1 MQPPSLTA
9 AAAIVEALVA
19 AGVNWVVLSPGSRS
33 APMAYALAEAEDAGL
48 LGLRVVLDERSAGF
62 TALGMSRAAL
72 LAGHRAPAAVVTTSG
87 TAVANLHPALAE
99 ADAAGIPL
107 LVVSTDRPHELV
119 GTGANQTT
127 EQAGIFA
134 LAPRATADIPA
145 DLTAPAGLGE
155 EAGRAS
161 IAGQVRRAVLAAAGT
176 LTRDPGPAHINARF
190 RPPLAPVDGPI
201 LGDSP
206 GQGASAPSALM
217 SPSAQGFQGAW
228 GAWGVPDDAEAQVP
242 APRIIWEAPAPP
254 SGAADEPGR
263 ARGLVVAGDCPDP
276 ALGDIAARVAERLGW
291 PLLAEPTSGARHGAT
306 AQPRYA
312 ELLATSA
319 GRDLA
324 ARASHILVAGHPSL
338 SRPISALLAREDAR
352 ISVLAD
358 RARITD
364 VAGTAGRVIAV
375 DPAPTATG
383 RADQAERIA
392 GLLGAAV
399 PSWGA
404 EWRSAV
410 AALEPPSVA
419 GSDAALDADDAA
431 VAVWES
437 CAPTGQDGEAPLL
450 VVGSSMT
457 IRRLGWRPGARPR
470 PPPSPIGAWPGS
482 TGRSPPPPGSRSP
495 PGGRCERSWG
505 TWPSSTTPCRSGAA
519 GLSASPTSRSSSS
532 TTPAGPSSTAWSTRA
547 CRGLGD
553 SAACSPPRSTRMWPI
568 SRGGWA
574 SKRSTPLIGTP
585 SCASSPSPCAERAW
599 SGSPYSPEG
608 GAGARSRASGRP
620 SDLLPR
626 SLVDLAR
633 CHMMRRLASRWSPA
647 PSTAPHED
655 PLAQAGHR

>member
-72 LAGHRAPAAVVTTSG
+72 LAGQRAPAAVVTTSG

-392 GLLGAAV
+392 GLLGAAA

-450 VVGSSMT
+450 VVGSSKT
-457 IRRLGWRPGARPR
+457 IRRHDRRAPRGAPAPAARAPR
-470 PPPSPIGAWPGS
+470 
-482 TGRSPPPPGSRSP
+482 GR
-495 PGGRCERSWG
+495 
-505 TWPSSTTPCRSGAA
+505 A
-519 GLSASPTSRSSSS
+519 GLD
-532 TTPAGPSSTAWSTRA
+532 GPIATAT
-547 CRGLGD
+547 GL
-553 SAACSPPRSTRMWPI
+553 A
-568 SRGGWA
+568 
-574 SKRSTPLIGTP
+574 L
-585 SCASSPSPCAERAW
+585 
-599 SGSPYSPEG
+599 
-608 GAGARSRASGRP
+608 ASGRP
-620 SDLLPR
+620 VR
-626 SLVDLAR
+626 AIMGDLAFIHDAMSLGR
-633 CHMMRRLASRWSPA
+633 GRLEREPDLQVIVLDDAGGAIFNGLEYARVPGAGRFRRLFSTPQHADVANIARGMGIEAVDA
-647 PSTAPHED
+647 PDRDTLLCL
-655 PLAQAGHR
+655 LAQPVRGTSVVRVPLLS

>member
-33 APMAYALAEAEDAGL
+33 APMAYALTEAEDAGL

-217 SPSAQGFQGAW
+217 SSSAQGFQGAW

-457 IRRLGWRPGARPR
+457 IRRLDRLA
-470 PPPSPIGAWPGS
+470 
-482 TGRSPPPPGSRSP
+482 
-495 PGGRCERSWG
+495 PGGA
-505 TWPSSTTPCRSGAA
+505 PAPAA
-519 GLSASPTSRSSSS
+519 VAN
-532 TTPAGPSSTAWSTRA
+532 
-547 CRGLGD
+547 RGLAGID
-553 SAACSPPRSTRMWPI
+553 
-568 SRGGWA
+568 
-574 SKRSTPLIGTP
+574 GTI
-585 SCASSPSPCAERAW
+585 ATATGLAL
-599 SGSPYSPEG
+599 
-608 GAGARSRASGRP
+608 ASGRP
-620 SDLLPR
+620 VR
-626 SLVDLAR
+626 AIMGDLAFIHDAMSLGR
-633 CHMMRRLASRWSPA
+633 GRLEREPDLQVIVLDDAGGAIFNGLEYARVPGAGRFRRLFSTPQHADVANIARGMGIEAVDA
-647 PSTAPHED
+647 PDRDTLLCL
-655 PLAQAGHR
+655 LAQPVRGTSVVRVPLLS

>member
-19 AGVNWVVLSPGSRS
+19 AGVSWVVLSPGSRS

-72 LAGHRAPAAVVTTSG
+72 LGGQRAPAAVVTTSG

-134 LAPRATADIPA
+134 TGPRARVDIPA
-145 DLTAPAGLGE
+145 DLTAPAPAGLGE

-201 LGDSP
+201 LGDSR
-206 GQGASAPSALM
+206 GRGVGAPSALTL
-217 SPSAQGFQGAW
+217 PSSE
-228 GAWGVPDDAEAQVP
+228 GVSRPSDDVEAAAP

-457 IRRLGWRPGARPR
+457 IRPLDRLAPRGAPAPAAVAHRGLAGIDGPIATATGRPLATGRPVRAIMGDLAFIHDAMSLGRGRLEREPDLQVIVLDDAGGAIFNGLEYARVPGA
-470 PPPSPIGAWPGS
+470 
-482 TGRSPPPPGSRSP
+482 GRFR
-495 PGGRCERSWG
+495 R
-505 TWPSSTTPCRSGAA
+505 
-519 GLSASPTSRSSSS
+519 LF
-532 TTPAGPSSTAWSTRA
+532 
-547 CRGLGD
+547 
-553 SAACSPPRSTRMWPI
+553 
-568 SRGGWA
+568 
-574 SKRSTPLIGTP
+574 STPQHADVANI
-585 SCASSPSPCAERAW
+585 
-599 SGSPYSPEG
+599 
-608 GAGARSRASGRP
+608 ARGMGIEAVDAPDR
-620 SDLLPR
+620 DTLL
-626 SLVDLAR
+626 
-633 CHMMRRLASRWSPA
+633 RL
-647 PSTAPHED
+647 
-655 PLAQAGHR
+655 LAQPVRGTSVVRVPLLS

>member
-19 AGVNWVVLSPGSRS
+19 AGVSWVVLSPGSRS

-72 LAGHRAPAAVVTTSG
+72 LGGQRAPAAVVTTSG

-134 LAPRATADIPA
+134 TGPRARVDIPA
-145 DLTAPAGLGE
+145 DLTAPAPAGLGE

-201 LGDSP
+201 LGDSR
-206 GQGASAPSALM
+206 GRGVGAPSALTL
-217 SPSAQGFQGAW
+217 PSSE
-228 GAWGVPDDAEAQVP
+228 GVSRPSDDVEAAAP

-457 IRRLGWRPGARPR
+457 IRPLDRLA
-470 PPPSPIGAWPGS
+470 
-482 TGRSPPPPGSRSP
+482 
-495 PGGRCERSWG
+495 PGG
-505 TWPSSTTPCRSGAA
+505 A
-519 GLSASPTSRSSSS
+519 
-532 TTPAGPSSTAWSTRA
+532 PAPAPVA
-547 CRGLGD
+547 KRGLAGID
-553 SAACSPPRSTRMWPI
+553 
-568 SRGGWA
+568 
-574 SKRSTPLIGTP
+574 GTIAP
-585 SCASSPSPCAERAW
+585 ATGLAL
-599 SGSPYSPEG
+599 
-608 GAGARSRASGRP
+608 ASGRP
-620 SDLLPR
+620 VR
-626 SLVDLAR
+626 AIMGDLAFIHDAMSLGR
-633 CHMMRRLASRWSPA
+633 GRLEREPDLQVIVLDDAGGAIFNGLEYARVPGAGRFRRLFSTPQHADVANIARGMGIEAVDA
-647 PSTAPHED
+647 PDRDTLLRL
-655 PLAQAGHR
+655 LAQPVRGTSVVRVPLLS

>member
-72 LAGHRAPAAVVTTSG
+72 LAGQRAPAAVVTTSG

-392 GLLGAAV
+392 GLLGAAA

-457 IRRLGWRPGARPR
+457 IRRLDRLA
-470 PPPSPIGAWPGS
+470 
-482 TGRSPPPPGSRSP
+482 
-495 PGGRCERSWG
+495 PGGA
-505 TWPSSTTPCRSGAA
+505 PAPAA
-519 GLSASPTSRSSSS
+519 VAN
-532 TTPAGPSSTAWSTRA
+532 
-547 CRGLGD
+547 RGLAGID
-553 SAACSPPRSTRMWPI
+553 
-568 SRGGWA
+568 
-574 SKRSTPLIGTP
+574 GTI
-585 SCASSPSPCAERAW
+585 ATATGLAL
-599 SGSPYSPEG
+599 
-608 GAGARSRASGRP
+608 ASGRP
-620 SDLLPR
+620 VR
-626 SLVDLAR
+626 AIMGDLAFIHDAMSLGR
-633 CHMMRRLASRWSPA
+633 GRLEREPDLQVIVLDDAGGAIFNGLEYARVPGAGRFRRLFSTPQHADVANIARGMGIEAVDA
-647 PSTAPHED
+647 PDRDTLLCL
-655 PLAQAGHR
+655 LAQPVRGTSVVRVPLLS

>member
-72 LAGHRAPAAVVTTSG
+72 LAGQRAPAAVVTTSG

-457 IRRLGWRPGARPR
+457 IRRLDRLA
-470 PPPSPIGAWPGS
+470 
-482 TGRSPPPPGSRSP
+482 
-495 PGGRCERSWG
+495 PGGA
-505 TWPSSTTPCRSGAA
+505 PAPAA
-519 GLSASPTSRSSSS
+519 VAN
-532 TTPAGPSSTAWSTRA
+532 
-547 CRGLGD
+547 RGLAGID
-553 SAACSPPRSTRMWPI
+553 
-568 SRGGWA
+568 
-574 SKRSTPLIGTP
+574 GTI
-585 SCASSPSPCAERAW
+585 ATATGLAL
-599 SGSPYSPEG
+599 
-608 GAGARSRASGRP
+608 ASGRP
-620 SDLLPR
+620 VR
-626 SLVDLAR
+626 AIMGDLAFIHDAMSLGR
-633 CHMMRRLASRWSPA
+633 GRLEREPDLQVIVLDDAGGAIFNGLEYARVPGAGRFRRLFSTPQHADVANIARGMGIEAVDA
-647 PSTAPHED
+647 PDRDTLLCL
-655 PLAQAGHR
+655 LAQPVRGTSVVRVPLLS

>member
-228 GAWGVPDDAEAQVP
+228 GAWGAPDDAEAQVP

-457 IRRLGWRPGARPR
+457 IRRLDRLA
-470 PPPSPIGAWPGS
+470 
-482 TGRSPPPPGSRSP
+482 
-495 PGGRCERSWG
+495 PGGA
-505 TWPSSTTPCRSGAA
+505 PAPAA
-519 GLSASPTSRSSSS
+519 VAN
-532 TTPAGPSSTAWSTRA
+532 
-547 CRGLGD
+547 RGLAGID
-553 SAACSPPRSTRMWPI
+553 
-568 SRGGWA
+568 
-574 SKRSTPLIGTP
+574 GTI
-585 SCASSPSPCAERAW
+585 ATATGLAL
-599 SGSPYSPEG
+599 
-608 GAGARSRASGRP
+608 ASGRP
-620 SDLLPR
+620 VR
-626 SLVDLAR
+626 AIMGDLAFIHDAMSLGR
-633 CHMMRRLASRWSPA
+633 GRLEREPDLQVIVLDDAGGAIFNGLEYARVPGAGRFRRLFSTPQHADVANIARGMGIEAVDA
-647 PSTAPHED
+647 PDRDTLLCL
-655 PLAQAGHR
+655 LAQPVRGTSVVRVPLLS

>member
-19 AGVNWVVLSPGSRS
+19 AGVSWVVLSPGSRS

-72 LAGHRAPAAVVTTSG
+72 LGGQRAPAAVVTTSG

-134 LAPRATADIPA
+134 TGPRARVDIPA
-145 DLTAPAGLGE
+145 DLTAPAPAGLGE

-201 LGDSP
+201 LGDSR
-206 GQGASAPSALM
+206 GRGVGAPSALTL
-217 SPSAQGFQGAW
+217 PSSE
-228 GAWGVPDDAEAQVP
+228 GVSRPSDDVEAAAP

-457 IRRLGWRPGARPR
+457 IRRLDRLA
-470 PPPSPIGAWPGS
+470 
-482 TGRSPPPPGSRSP
+482 
-495 PGGRCERSWG
+495 PGGA
-505 TWPSSTTPCRSGAA
+505 PAPAA
-519 GLSASPTSRSSSS
+519 VAN
-532 TTPAGPSSTAWSTRA
+532 
-547 CRGLGD
+547 RGLAGID
-553 SAACSPPRSTRMWPI
+553 
-568 SRGGWA
+568 
-574 SKRSTPLIGTP
+574 GTI
-585 SCASSPSPCAERAW
+585 ATATGLAL
-599 SGSPYSPEG
+599 
-608 GAGARSRASGRP
+608 ASGRP
-620 SDLLPR
+620 VR
-626 SLVDLAR
+626 AIMGDLAFIHDAMSLGR
-633 CHMMRRLASRWSPA
+633 GRLEREPDLQVIVLDDAGGAIFNGLEYARVPGAGRFRRLFSTPQHADVANIARGMGIEAVDA
-647 PSTAPHED
+647 PDRDTLLRL
-655 PLAQAGHR
+655 LAQPVRGTSVVRVPLLS

>member
-228 GAWGVPDDAEAQVP
+228 GAWGAPDDAEAQVP

-450 VVGSSMT
+450 VVGASMT
-457 IRRLGWRPGARPR
+457 IRRRDRLA
-470 PPPSPIGAWPGS
+470 
-482 TGRSPPPPGSRSP
+482 
-495 PGGRCERSWG
+495 PGGA
-505 TWPSSTTPCRSGAA
+505 PAPAA
-519 GLSASPTSRSSSS
+519 VAN
-532 TTPAGPSSTAWSTRA
+532 
-547 CRGLGD
+547 RGLAGID
-553 SAACSPPRSTRMWPI
+553 
-568 SRGGWA
+568 
-574 SKRSTPLIGTP
+574 GTI
-585 SCASSPSPCAERAW
+585 ATATGLAL
-599 SGSPYSPEG
+599 
-608 GAGARSRASGRP
+608 ASGRP
-620 SDLLPR
+620 VR
-626 SLVDLAR
+626 AIMGDLAFIHDAMSLGR
-633 CHMMRRLASRWSPA
+633 GRLEREPDLQVIVLDDAGGAIFNGLEYARVPGAGRFRRLFSTPQHADVANIARGMGIEAVDA
-647 PSTAPHED
+647 PDRDTLLCL
-655 PLAQAGHR
+655 LAQPVRGTSVVRVPLLS

>member
-134 LAPRATADIPA
+134 TGPRARVDIPA

-457 IRRLGWRPGARPR
+457 IRRLDRLA
-470 PPPSPIGAWPGS
+470 
-482 TGRSPPPPGSRSP
+482 
-495 PGGRCERSWG
+495 PGGA
-505 TWPSSTTPCRSGAA
+505 PAPAA
-519 GLSASPTSRSSSS
+519 VAN
-532 TTPAGPSSTAWSTRA
+532 
-547 CRGLGD
+547 RGLAGID
-553 SAACSPPRSTRMWPI
+553 
-568 SRGGWA
+568 
-574 SKRSTPLIGTP
+574 GTI
-585 SCASSPSPCAERAW
+585 ATATGLAL
-599 SGSPYSPEG
+599 
-608 GAGARSRASGRP
+608 ASGRP
-620 SDLLPR
+620 VR
-626 SLVDLAR
+626 AIMGDLAFIHDAMSLGR
-633 CHMMRRLASRWSPA
+633 GRLEREPDLQVIVLDDAGGAIFNGLEYARVPGAGRFRRLFSTPQHADVANIARGMGIEAVDA
-647 PSTAPHED
+647 PDRDTLLRL
-655 PLAQAGHR
+655 LAQPVRGTSVVRVPLLS